1 MQKKGVVIN
10 EIQNFDPPTIVGDE
24 RTINNKIGSIAV
36 KEIINDEKHPTDVDD
51 DGGNK
56 ISNIPLAKV
65 AEKIEPEIDNF
76 VDNLQKLFQANIHSD
91 YEPAFN
97 NKIDVND

>member
-36 KEIINDEKHPTDVDD
+36 KEIINDEKS
-51 DGGNK
+51 
-56 ISNIPLAKV
+56 ISSVIYMLLL
-65 AEKIEPEIDNF
+65 AEKF
-76 VDNLQKLFQANIHSD
+76 L
-91 YEPAFN
+91 
-97 NKIDVND
+97 KIKI